1 MSNWNKITLFK
12 FQQISEIN
20 GRENLSDIDKAL
32 FATCVVF
39 DMTEYQ
45 LDNTHPK
52 KAQKLLAKVTKIFSE
67 ELKPEPKETIGE
79 YVINYVPAR
88 LTFGQ
93 FITLAFYVS
102 RNAIQYAHQIFA
114 TLADPDDKFQQERAD
129 FFLKQPVASIM
140 GSLKLFME
148 RFRSFNKE
156 YELLFGV
163 GTEEGKK
170 IELDP
175 FQKQYG
181 WIYSATRVA
190 DHNRITL
197 DEAFAL
203 PVRVAFNDLAYLKAK
218 DKFDEQQ
225 FKNK

>member
-20 GRENLSDIDKAL
+20 ARENTSDIDKAL

-39 DMTEYQ
+39 DLTEYQ
-45 LDNTHPK
+45 LDNMNPR
-52 KAQKLLAKVTKIFSE
+52 KASKLLAKVTKIFSQ
-67 ELKPEPKETIGE
+67 ELKPEPKATIGD
-79 YVINYVPAR
+79 YVINYTPSK

-102 RNAIQYAHQIFA
+102 RNAIQFAHQIFA
-114 TLADPDDKFQQERAD
+114 TLADPDDTFQQERAD
-129 FFLKQPVASIM
+129 FFLKQPIAKMI
-140 GSLKLFME
+140 GSLKLFVE
-148 RFRSFNKE
+148 RFRAFNRE
-156 YELLFGV
+156 YETLFGV

-170 IELDP
+170 IEQDP

-197 DEAFAL
+197 DEAFGL

-225 FKNK
+225 FKKK